1 MLSQLSPRRQ
11 SIHLIIKLCLLLLTN
26 LSSVSSFS
34 CCGGAP
40 FMRRPTSSMQTLRK
54 RYQQSKET
62 TLLSSLSIPSQLF
75 SARNDDQNTEDS
87 ISRSVGRGMYTDGGV
102 IMPEGGANPCVIK
115 VREMDNKRR

>member
-1 MLSQLSPRRQ
+1 
-11 SIHLIIKLCLLLLTN
+11 
-26 LSSVSSFS
+26 
-34 CCGGAP
+34 
-40 FMRRPTSSMQTLRK
+40 MRRPTSSMQTLRK